1 MPKSFFY
8 SIDLLIKSDSN
19 LNKAISSVIADE
31 AFFLENI
38 QLILIDSIC
47 SEQSVEI
54 CTEYNRKY
62 PQNIYFVDAAGKS
75 EAAAYNDAKPPN
87 IHQKR

>member
-38 QLILIDSIC
+38 QLILIDSI
-47 SEQSVEI
+47 
-54 CTEYNRKY
+54 
-62 PQNIYFVDAAGKS
+62 
-75 EAAAYNDAKPPN
+75 
-87 IHQKR
+87 